1 MDELKFKITEVKQYD
16 KGAYSLYRYLNRAI
30 AYNENKVIAVSEAIQ
45 FEPDSDHK
53 GGMIIFSTEVN
64 AENMM
69 SNNRLVNFLKQKFAS
84 FRDRLYN
91 YKKIDNIANN
101 YNLVG
106 WTVGKFLSSKYTTKN
121 GRIYNEDSL
130 SVEIIGIDTDELN
143 NIAEDLCIEFLQ
155 ESVLIKNYNRNR
167 ICFIDAE

>member
-16 KGAYSLYRYLNRAI
+16 KGAYSLSRYLNRAI
-30 AYNENKVIAVSEAIQ
+30 AYNKNKVIAVSEAIQ

-64 AENMM
+64 AESM

-84 FRDRLYN
+84 FKNRLYS

-106 WTVGKFLSSKYTTKN
+106 WTVGKFLSGRYTAKN
-121 GRIYNEDSL
+121 GKTYSEDSL
-130 SVEIIGIDTDELN
+130 SVEIIGINTDELN

-155 ESVLIKNYNRNR
+155 ESVLIKNYNENR
-167 ICFIDAE
+167 IYFIDAE

>member
-1 MDELKFKITEVKQYD
+1 MGELRFKITEVKQYD
-16 KGAYSLYRYLNRAI
+16 GAYSLSRYLNRAI
-30 AYNENKVIAVSEAIQ
+30 AYNKNKVIAVSEAIQ
-45 FEPDSDHK
+45 FEPDSEHK

-64 AENMM
+64 AENM
-69 SNNRLVNFLKQKFAS
+69 SSNRLIKFLKQKFAS
-84 FRDRLYN
+84 FKNKLYS

-106 WTVGKFLSSKYTTKN
+106 WTVGKFLSGRYTAKN
-121 GRIYNEDSL
+121 GKTYSEDSL

-155 ESVLIKNYNRNR
+155 ESVLIKNYNENR
-167 ICFIDAE
+167 IYFIDAE